1 MVALPVEVSGLH
13 AEDSDRQLAEAET
26 HATQQDQ
33 VLGIAAELRDA
44 GFDEVAEIGRGG
56 FGLVYRCQQPLLD
69 RMVAVKVLS
78 SDLKADN
85 LDRFLREQ
93 RAMGRLSGHPHIV
106 HILHIGTTP
115 NGRPFIV
122 MPYLGN
128 GSLEE
133 LIGRNGPLDWCD
145 ALRIGVKLAGALEA
159 AHRADILHR
168 DVKPANILL
177 TDYGEPQLT
186 DFGIARIAG
195 GFQTGTGLI
204 TGSPAYT
211 APEVLG
217 GETPT
222 TASDVYSLG
231 ATLFSTMTGHAAFE
245 RRSGEQVIAQFVR
258 ITSQP
263 IPDLRA
269 QGLPADVA
277 ASVERAMARDPADRP
292 TSAAAFGEELREVQ
306 RQSGVSVDE
315 MAYPVELAH
324 SNQRAARSSDRRHT
338 TVTPATPATKYRPP
352 TSNTALVARERLMDI
367 LRASGRRRLILIHAP
382 SGFGKSTLAA
392 QWREELDRA
401 GVAVGWLTI
410 DEDDNN
416 LVWFVAHL
424 LELFRRVY
432 PDAATS
438 LGQVLEERGK
448 DAVRYV
454 LTSLVDQVH
463 ANGEPTTLVIDDW
476 QRVSDGT
483 AGEALRFLLEHGC
496 HHLQL
501 IVTSW
506 STAGLPVAKLRIRD
520 ELVDI
525 DCASLRFD
533 AEEAQSLLNDIAG
546 LALPDRDVA
555 ALTESTD
562 GWAAGLRLATLSLR
576 GGGDASSLLNR
587 LSGASDMIGEF
598 LAENVLDTLEAELVE
613 FMLATSITERTC
625 GALASVLSGVP
636 RGQAMLEDIEQR
648 GLFLQRIDDDP
659 NWFRY
664 HHMFAEFLRRRLERD
679 GPDNIERLHRIASEW
694 FADRGYLNEAV
705 EHALACGEPGRA
717 IDLVEKDGTNLHEQS
732 KMTTFLGIIEKL
744 PPELV
749 VTRPR
754 LQLVIAW
761 ADILLQRRAAT
772 DAALTRF
779 AAALAH
785 TDPGDPARPDLQV
798 EARLI
803 QAVAE
808 VFADRI
814 GSVDDLV
821 AEALSRPD
829 TLRPVLPAVAGNVA
843 GFAAT
848 YRFDF
853 DAAHRLFE
861 WASPYQARVG
871 PFATVYARCFAGTAA
886 RYQLDI
892 PAALKR
898 FREAY
903 EIGLGVGPHSHAAR
917 LAGAMLG
924 ELLYETGDFAEAA
937 SLLDESYQ
945 LGPEG
950 GGTDYLAARY
960 VVGARIKAA
969 NGDRDAA
976 VNRLAAGMQV
986 ATQLRQPR
994 LAAAINNERI
1004 RLGIPI
1010 TAAVADRLRS
1020 LRDIPRGGDGIATL
1034 TAELDEDSG
1043 IRLLSSSTDA
1053 DERELACTRAAG
1065 LLAGIDPKQRPL
1077 SALRAQLLVAEIFGA
1092 AGRATDAR
1100 NELGT
1105 VRALCEQHGLPQL
1118 LVDAR
1123 VG

>member
-1 MVALPVEVSGLH
+1 MAKTDP
-13 AEDSDRQLAEAET
+13 

-33 VLGIAAELRDA
+33 VLDIAAELGDA
-44 GFDEVAEIGRGG
+44 GFYDVEEIGRGG
-56 FGLVYRCQQPLLD
+56 FGLVYRCHQPQLD
-69 RMVAVKVLS
+69 RKVAVKVLS
-78 SDLKADN
+78 SDLEADN

-106 HILHIGTTP
+106 HILQVGTTAG
-115 NGRPFIV
+115 GRPFIV

-128 GSLEE
+128 GSLED

-145 ALRIGVKLAGALEA
+145 TLRIGVKLSGALEA

-211 APEVLG
+211 APEVLAG
-217 GETPT
+217 AMPT
-222 TASDVYSLG
+222 SASDVYSLG
-231 ATLFSTMTGHAAFE
+231 ATLFSTITGHAAFE
-245 RRSGEQVIAQFVR
+245 RHSGERVMAQFVR

-263 IPDLRA
+263 IPDLRE

-277 ASVERAMARDPADRP
+277 AIIERAMARDPDDRP
-292 TSAAAFGEELREVQ
+292 TSAAAFGEELREIQ

-315 MAYPVELAH
+315 MARPVELAH
-324 SNQRAARSSDRRHT
+324 SDSPAARSSDRRHT
-338 TVTPATPATKYRPP
+338 TLTPATPATKYRPP
-352 TSNTALVARERLMDI
+352 SSSTTLVARERLMDI

-392 QWREELDRA
+392 QWREELVRA

-416 LVWFVAHL
+416 VVWFVAHL
-424 LELFRRVY
+424 LELFRRVC
-432 PDAATS
+432 PAVAAS
-438 LGQVLEERGK
+438 LGQMLEECGD

-454 LTSLVDQVH
+454 LTSLVDEIH
-463 ANGEPTTLVIDDW
+463 SNGDPITLVIDDW
-476 QRVSDGT
+476 QRVSDSQ
-483 AGEALRFLLEHGC
+483 AGAALRFLLEHGC

-506 STAGLPVAKLRIRD
+506 SSAGLPIGKLRIRD
-520 ELVDI
+520 ELVEI
-525 DCASLRFD
+525 NGAALRFD
-533 AEEAQSLLNDIAG
+533 AEEANSLLNDIAR
-546 LALPDRDVA
+546 LALSVRDVA
-555 ALTESTD
+555 ALTATTD
-562 GWAAGLRLATLSLR
+562 GWAAALQLATLSLR
-576 GGGDASSLLNR
+576 GGGDAHSLLSR

-598 LAENVLDTLEAELVE
+598 LAENVLDTLEPELVE
-613 FMLATSITERTC
+613 FLLATSITERTC
-625 GALASVLSGVP
+625 GALASALSGVT

-648 GLFLQRIDDDP
+648 GLFLQRVEDDP

-664 HHMFAEFLRRRLERD
+664 HLMFAEFLRRRLQRD
-679 GPDNIERLHRIASEW
+679 DPDNVERLHRAASEW
-694 FADRGYLNEAV
+694 FADRGYLIEAV
-705 EHALACGEPGRA
+705 DHAVACGAPARA
-717 IDLVEKDGTNLHEQS
+717 VDLVEQDGTGLNEQS
-732 KMTTFLGIIEKL
+732 KMTTYLGIIEKL

-749 VTRPR
+749 ITRPR
-754 LQLVIAW
+754 LQIGIAW

-779 AAALAH
+779 SAALARA
-785 TDPGDPARPDLQV
+785 DPSDPAGPDLQV
-798 EARLI
+798 EARVI

-808 VFADRI
+808 IFADRI
-814 GSVDDLV
+814 ESVDALV
-821 AEALSRPD
+821 DEAMSRPD
-829 TLRPVLPAVAGNVA
+829 TLRPLVPAVAGNVSA
-843 GFAAT
+843 FAAT

-853 DAAHRLFE
+853 GAAHRLLE
-861 WASPYQARVG
+861 WAAPYQERVG
-871 PFATVYARCFAGTAA
+871 PFATVYGRCFAGTAA
-886 RYQLDI
+886 RHQLDI
-892 PAALKR
+892 PAALER

-903 EIGLGVGPHSHAAR
+903 EIGVRVGPHSHAAR
-917 LAGAMLG
+917 LAGALLG

-969 NGDRDAA
+969 NGNRDAA
-976 VNRLAAGMQV
+976 ANRLAAGMQV
-986 ATQLRQPR
+986 AGQLRLPR

-1004 RLGIPI
+1004 RLGIAI
-1010 TAAVADRLRS
+1010 TPAVGARLRS
-1020 LRDIPRGGDGIATL
+1020 SRDIPRGGDGIVTL

-1043 IRLLSSSTDA
+1043 IRLLSSSGDA
-1053 DERELACTRAAG
+1053 DDRELACRRAAS

-1077 SALRAQLLVAEIFGA
+1077 AGLRAQLLVAETLTA
-1092 AGRATDAR
+1092 AGRAPEAR
-1100 NELGT
+1100 NKVGPAREL
-1105 VRALCEQHGLPQL
+1105 CDQHGLPQL
-1118 LVDAR
+1118 LVDAH